1 MHINRLLPSFVLF
14 AVVGATC
21 DAAIVELRDQ
31 ATITQ
36 RGMIELGDVAQVS
49 DADPLIVQRLQQI
62 TLSPAPLAGRSVRLS
77 FEDIRSRMQAQGV
90 NLAEIE
96 FRGQLS
102 TEVHNGSDSVSPR
115 AESRPS
121 EPPAPLKVRS
131 RSRQIPPSKFEE
143 AKAQEILSTAFRRA
157 FRTGALESQGWRVR
171 CEAESEH
178 ARRVA
183 ALYPE
188 EIHFRESQ
196 IVPGA
201 PQMVTAW
208 WENSQGEIIETI
220 VQVTIEQTPQVL
232 SVKQNLP
239 MGAILRPDDLAWVAA
254 PDHTSGL
261 TRVADVIGKQTSRT
275 VRAGQPL
282 QMGDLTTVPLIRSND
297 IVTVTVRQGGVTVRR
312 SFKALSAGGLDE
324 TVNLSA
330 IDDPRIR
337 IQAVVTGYHEASLS
351 PAPELSRREAPSRNR
366 LTESPAPISLSR
378 AGVAQ

>member
-1 MHINRLLPSFVLF
+1 MHIHCYVSSFVLLT
-14 AVVGATC
+14 VVATTC
-21 DAAIVELRDQ
+21 DAAIVEMRDQ
-31 ATITQ
+31 ATIIQ
-36 RGMIELGDVAQVS
+36 RGIIELGDVAQVS
-49 DADPLIVQRLQQI
+49 DADPLIVQRLQRI
-62 TLSPAPLAGRSVRLS
+62 ALSPAPAAGRSVRLS
-77 FEDIRSRMQAQGV
+77 FEEIRSRLQAQGV

-102 TEVHNGSDSVSPR
+102 TQVHSGSAPVSPQ
-115 AESRPS
+115 AGSKPF
-121 EPPAPLKVRS
+121 EPPAPLKVRL
-131 RSRQIPPSKFEE
+131 RSRQTPPSKFEE
-143 AKAQEILSTAFRRA
+143 AKAQEVLSTAFRRA

-171 CEAESEH
+171 CETESEH

-188 EIHFRESQ
+188 EIHFKESK

-201 PQMVTAW
+201 PQMVSAW
-208 WENSQGEIIETI
+208 WENSQGEIIEI
-220 VQVTIEQTPQVL
+220 VVQVTVEQAPQVL

-239 MGAILRPDDLAWVAA
+239 MGAILRPDDLAWVEA

-261 TRVADVIGKQTSRT
+261 TRIADVIGKQTSRN
-275 VRAGQPL
+275 VRVGQPL
-282 QMGDLTTVPLIRSND
+282 QVGDLTTVPLIRSND

-337 IQAVVTGYHEASLS
+337 IQAIVTGYHEASLS
-351 PAPELSRREAPSRNR
+351 SDADLSRRDAQSRNS

-378 AGVAQ
+378 AGVVR